1 MASEYFAIYTYGS
14 NDGDRL
20 ALAAIFIQQVYSL
33 RLPSASSIFN
43 AEVNAIFLALKFV
56 VSSDESMFIILVLAC
71 WQLRVVRLKTF
82 SF

>member
-1 MASEYFAIYTYGS
+1 MASEYFAIYTDGS

-20 ALAAIFIQQVYSL
+20 ALAAVFRQQVYSL

-71 WQLRVVRLKTF
+71 WQLRVVRLKTL

>member
-1 MASEYFAIYTYGS
+1 MTSEYFAVYTDGS

-20 ALAAIFIQQVYSL
+20 ALAAVFRQQVYSL

-71 WQLRVVRLKTF
+71 WQLRVVRLKTL

>member
-1 MASEYFAIYTYGS
+1 MASEYSAIYTYGS

-20 ALAAIFIQQVYSL
+20 ALAAVFRQQVYSL

>member
-14 NDGDRL
+14 NDGGRL
-20 ALAAIFIQQVYSL
+20 ALAAVFRQQVYSL

-71 WQLRVVRLKTF
+71 WQLRVVRLKTL